1 MKVTLLAG
9 GTGGTKLAHG
19 FTLLDPPVELT
30 VIANVGDDF
39 ELHGLHVSP
48 DVDALLYTLG
58 GLIDT
63 DRGWGIRGDTMTAHA
78 MLERY
83 GEPGWFA
90 IGDADLATHVERTRR
105 LRGGQPLT
113 DVTAAMAAAL
123 GIGARILPATDDRF
137 RTRLETDEGPLDF
150 QDYFVRRRQEPEVT
164 AVTFDGVATA
174 RPTPVVL
181 DAIAGA
187 DLVVIGPSNPI
198 VSIGPILSLAGIRA
212 ALEASSAP
220 KVAVSPVVAGRALK
234 GPADRMLVSLG
245 HESTALGVARMYVGL
260 VDRFILDAADAA
272 LASGI
277 EALGMSA
284 GVLDTVMRDD
294 DDRKSLAASLVA
306 ELPGGERARRDR

>member
-63 DRGWGIRGDTMTAHA
+63 DRGWGIRGDTTTAHA

-83 GEPGWFA
+83 GEPSWFA
-90 IGDADLATHVERTRR
+90 VGDADLATHVERTRR
-105 LRGGQPLT
+105 LGDGQSLT
-113 DVTAAMAAAL
+113 DATAAMASAL

-137 RTRLETDEGPLDF
+137 RTMLETDEGPLDF

-164 AVTFDGVATA
+164 AVTFDGAATA
-174 RPTPVVL
+174 RPTQAVL
-181 DAIAGA
+181 EAIAGA

-198 VSIGPILSLAGIRA
+198 VSIGPILALAGVSV
-212 ALEASSAP
+212 ALEAAPAP
-220 KVAVSPVVAGRALK
+220 KIAVSPIVAGRALK

-245 HESTALGVARMYVGL
+245 HDSTAVGVARIYSGL
-260 VDRFILDAADAA
+260 VDRFILDSADAA
-272 LASGI
+272 LTGDV

-284 GVLDTVMRDD
+284 GALDTVMRDD
-294 DDRKSLAASLVA
+294 DDRKSLAASLLA
-306 ELPGGERARRDR
+306 ELPGGERDRRGR